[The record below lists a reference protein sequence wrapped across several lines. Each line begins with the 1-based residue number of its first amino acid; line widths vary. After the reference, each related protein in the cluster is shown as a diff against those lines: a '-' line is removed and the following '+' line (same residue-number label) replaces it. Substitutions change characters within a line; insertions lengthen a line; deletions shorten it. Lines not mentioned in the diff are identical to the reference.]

1 MISLSVRYRCHNQ
14 IINKVGG
21 KEGHPWFHLKKQNI
35 LGTTCR
41 TFGNRCL
48 RYWLLHLKNENARD
62 PTVTSKTNTIMRL
75 VKQVAL
81 VRCWPQFL
89 SVCLQR
95 FQNKKHFLVYT
106 LRKSETLKEK
116 CTHFK
121 QGQQVSCGVI
131 VMVMAWFVM
140 GTDDGWR
147 EGGVRCEDDV
157 SGQLAAAVKSP
168 FESTWGS
175 VGMPLRT
182 RLLPS
187 PLLSTP
193 GCTWREIKSGAL
205 GHLIDC
211 DTSNWFC
218 GSFVNDW
225 EIASFQ
231 EQSPVWTIEL
241 FVLFVCFFKI
251 YIKYA
256 FFFFFNLIIF

>member
-1 MISLSVRYRCHNQ
+1 MTSLISFE
-14 IINKVGG
+14 NKT
-21 KEGHPWFHLKKQNI
+21 KPKNI

-62 PTVTSKTNTIMRL
+62 ATVTLKTYTIMPL
-75 VKQVAL
+75 VKRVAL

-121 QGQQVSCGVI
+121 QGQQASCEVI

-168 FESTWGS
+168 FEST
-175 VGMPLRT
+175 VGQR
-182 RLLPS
+182 
-187 PLLSTP
+187 
-193 GCTWREIKSGAL
+193 WQV
-205 GHLIDC
+205 
-211 DTSNWFC
+211 DTTQDSA
-218 GSFVNDW
+218 
-225 EIASFQ
+225 ASF
-231 EQSPVWTIEL
+231 S
-241 FVLFVCFFKI
+241 FAFKSWLYLKGDKKRHI
-251 YIKYA
+251 GPFDWLWYK
-256 FFFFFNLIIF
+256 